1 MSNLI
6 FVDRLVHP
14 KNPPRNRVKIIEGDR
29 ELGTLEPFV
38 QTNNQDIDHE
48 QELMM
53 YLLSIVTRNVFPEVI
68 GYPDPLHHADRGA
81 KSVLRMVEPMLR
93 SSEWLDRA
101 NPIHRTVRQVREGKR

>member
-1 MSNLI
+1 
-6 FVDRLVHP
+6 
-14 KNPPRNRVKIIEGDR
+14 
-29 ELGTLEPFV
+29 
-38 QTNNQDIDHE
+38 
-48 QELMM
+48 MM
-53 YLLSIVTRNVFPEVI
+53 YLLSVVTRNVFPEVI